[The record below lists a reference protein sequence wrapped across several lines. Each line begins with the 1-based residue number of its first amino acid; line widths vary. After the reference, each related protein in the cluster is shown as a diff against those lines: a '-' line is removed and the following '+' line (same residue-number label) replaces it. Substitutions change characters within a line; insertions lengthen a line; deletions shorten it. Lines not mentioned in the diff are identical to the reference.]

1 MGVGV
6 PPSRIIDGG
15 IIADYTETSI
25 KAAEGRME
33 YKRNQIEEAIFR
45 TFGAR
50 EERRNE
56 LRFRIKR
63 LLVTDRRL
71 GRNVKSTQEEDR
83 HYAFFGQDPP
93 GSGTEVMFSAY
104 EAFALLAA
112 VILLEH
118 GLPQARV
125 VRAMRLVRRQFE
137 TAHAA
142 ILKKDPT
149 TLFDQNAIF
158 ANAKPGTIVV
168 NNTDPVF
175 LVFIRVTRSLV
186 DEEYS
191 GTAVAVCRGLV
202 ELQSFIKRHSVP
214 GMGTTFFEFVSLMH
228 ALAAHLSQTLPA
240 KRGRGAV

>member
-1 MGVGV
+1 
-6 PPSRIIDGG
+6 
-15 IIADYTETSI
+15 
-25 KAAEGRME
+25 ME

-71 GRNVKSTQEEDR
+71 GRNAKSAREEDK
-83 HYAFFGQDPP
+83 HYAYFGQEPP
-93 GSGTEVMFSAY
+93 GSGTEIMFSAY
-104 EAFALLAA
+104 EAFALLAG

-125 VRAMRLVRRQFE
+125 VKVMRLVRRPFE
-137 TAHAA
+137 RAHADL
-142 ILKKDPT
+142 LKRDPA
-149 TLFDQNAIF
+149 TLFDKDAIL
-158 ANAKPGTIVV
+158 ANAREGMIYV

-175 LVFIRVTRSLV
+175 LVFVRVTASAV
-186 DEEYS
+186 DEEDGS
-191 GTAVAVCRGLV
+191 TAVAVCRGLV

-214 GMGTTFFEFVSLMH
+214 GTGATFFEFVSLMH
-228 ALAAHLSQTLPA
+228 ALAAHLSQNSSSQAGTRSRVSADDEPI
-240 KRGRGAV
+240 